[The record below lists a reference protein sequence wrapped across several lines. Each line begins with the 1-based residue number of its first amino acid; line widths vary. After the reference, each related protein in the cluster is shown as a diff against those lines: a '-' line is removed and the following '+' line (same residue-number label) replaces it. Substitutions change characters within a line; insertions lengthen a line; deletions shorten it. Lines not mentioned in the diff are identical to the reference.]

1 MMGSPMTVTI
11 ELDALYIDDNGTT
24 LADLIIREAGRQALE
39 QVEKE
44 AKQEVGMNVRSITRE
59 QITLAVTPL
68 IAEAIGG
75 SVQLTNA
82 LGESRGEPVTLRKAI
97 VDEATKQLRDASA
110 NSRSDRKRTVVQEF
124 IQQEVTRSIQE
135 DLKKVMD
142 EARAEVKAAVTE
154 QAAEMITSAAA
165 RLR

>member
-1 MMGSPMTVTI
+1 MGSPMTVTI